1 MIPRI
6 RPRSTASLST
16 LRNAGTRIYAA
27 GADPK
32 FRRPVSAPTFRLVPA
47 FADAEQGAGGKNR
60 LWRPE
65 MIDRLQPPLTRYP
78 E

>member
-1 MIPRI
+1 MITRI

-32 FRRPVSAPTFRLVPA
+32 FRRPVPAPTFRLVPA
-47 FADAEQGAGGKNR
+47 FSDSGQAAGGKDR

-78 E
+78 D

>member
-1 MIPRI
+1 MITRI

-16 LRNAGTRIYAA
+16 LRNTATRIYAA

-32 FRRPVSAPTFRLVPA
+32 FRRSQPAPTFRLVPA
-47 FADAEQGAGGKNR
+47 FSNAEQAEREKDR

-65 MIDRLQPPLTRYP
+65 VLDRLQPELTRYP
-78 E
+78 D

>member
-1 MIPRI
+1 MITRIQPRPTT
-6 RPRSTASLST
+6 RLST
-16 LRNAGTRIYAA
+16 LRNASTRIYAA

-32 FRRPVSAPTFRLVPA
+32 FSRTPPAPTFRLVPA
-47 FADAEQGAGGKNR
+47 FSKAEQAEREKDR

-65 MIDRLQPPLTRYP
+65 TIDRLQPPLTHYP